1 MGKSYLSLGVF
12 NLINFTKPK
21 FNVFD
26 DCYPKV
32 VEVKSSTENY
42 GISYGTGTI
51 IDDDLSIL
59 TNSHVVSYTKANE
72 YFYFE
77 KIEIRFTYKD
87 SFEQCEIIKNDKNKD
102 LAILKLK
109 YKEDKDR
116 NHFFEIKQIEFNP
129 SDTVYAIGNSLNN
142 GISITKGIITMPS
155 FNITYNEILRD
166 VIQADITISNGNS
179 GGPLVNES
187 GFFGID

>member
-1 MGKSYLSLGVF
+1 M
-12 NLINFTKPK
+12 
-21 FNVFD
+21 
-26 DCYPKV
+26 
-32 VEVKSSTENY
+32 
-42 GISYGTGTI
+42 
-51 IDDDLSIL
+51 
-59 TNSHVVSYTKANE
+59 SYTKANE

-116 NHFFEIKQIEFNP
+116 NQFFVIKQIEFNP
-129 SDTVYAIGNSLNN
+129 SDMVYAIGNSSNN
-142 GISITKGIITMPS
+142 RISVTKGIITMPS
-155 FNITYNEILRD
+155 FNITYNEISRN

-187 GFFGID
+187 RCFLGLISFKLKDNNNQIIEGLAYALSVNEIISFLNI